1 MQDVDDPMD
10 EMRIDK
16 KPMTRAQA
24 YKIVDQR
31 EKEIKKLYKK
41 EFVEKFVIPY
51 YEAHPKDYD
60 LDMHATPR
68 EIYDR
73 IINDAEKCEELG
85 IKQTKVEK
93 AAIRKRFG

>member
-1 MQDVDDPMD
+1 MAFGIVED
-10 EMRIDK
+10 
-16 KPMTRAQA
+16 A
-24 YKIVDQR
+24 YCAFGIG
-31 EKEIKKLYKK
+31 E
-41 EFVEKFVIPY
+41 
-51 YEAHPKDYD
+51 DYD

-73 IINDAEKCEELG
+73 IINDTAKCEELG

>member
-1 MQDVDDPMD
+1 
-10 EMRIDK
+10 
-16 KPMTRAQA
+16 
-24 YKIVDQR
+24 
-31 EKEIKKLYKK
+31 
-41 EFVEKFVIPY
+41 
-51 YEAHPKDYD
+51 
-60 LDMHATPR
+60 MHATPR